1 MYRVDG
7 CTSINVTWRCLHPPK
22 GATAQ
27 PRGPERPTEV
37 PPGRAEG
44 DSVHDTGHQRLEAL
58 QRDDHGE
65 EEGRKCVEVTSVID
79 HLGRFFVNH

>member
-1 MYRVDG
+1 MAVP
-7 CTSINVTWRCLHPPK
+7 SINVTRRCLHPPK

-27 PRGPERPTEV
+27 PRCPERPTEV
-37 PPGRAEG
+37 PPGCAEG

-65 EEGRKCVEVTSVID
+65 EEGRKCVEVTSVIV
-79 HLGRFFVNH
+79 LLYYL